1 MKSKLFSLVML
12 GVIALSARFN
22 VSAQEVLNNKT
33 IIEMVNAGFGKAVII
48 GKVKS
53 SAGKY
58 DLSIDSLMAL
68 KKAGIDDEIVAA
80 MIEVYSRAAGTGGS
94 AAVVSSDPN
103 DPLSPH
109 NYGVYLFEETEGA
122 RRMTQIEPSVSAQNR
137 TGGKVTRAIT
147 PFGLGKVKV
156 KANLPGNASKIQLK
170 QSQPVFYFYLDAKS
184 GGLDTLSGI
193 PSTPNEFVLVRFN
206 VRDDNR
212 ELTIAKSN
220 AYGAKGGISDES
232 VVEFTSEKVG
242 EGIYKITP
250 KAPLKNGEYAFY
262 LLNSGNSNASR
273 AIGSKFFDFGIRLA
287 NL

>member
-1 MKSKLFSLVML
+1 MKSKLFSLVAL
-12 GVIALSARFN
+12 VVIALSTSFS

-68 KKAGIDDEIVAA
+68 KKAGIDDEIVTA
-80 MIEVYSRAAGTGGS
+80 MIEAYSRTMGTGGN
-94 AAVVSSDPN
+94 AAAVSSDPN

-109 NYGVYLFEETEGA
+109 NYGVYLFEEIEGA
-122 RRMTQIEPSVSAQNR
+122 RRMRQIEPSVSAQNR

-156 KANLPGNASKIQLK
+156 KANLAGTASKIQLK

-193 PSTPNEFVLVRFN
+193 PSTPNEFVLVKFN
-206 VRDDNR
+206 IRDDNR

>member
-1 MKSKLFSLVML
+1 MKSKLFSLVVL
-12 GVIALSARFN
+12 AVIALSASFN

-94 AAVVSSDPN
+94 AAAVSSDPH

-122 RRMTQIEPSVSAQNR
+122 RRLTQIEPSVSAQNR

-156 KANLPGNASKIQLK
+156 KANLSGTASKIQLK

-193 PSTPNEFVLVRFN
+193 PSTPNEFVLVKFN
-206 VRDDNR
+206 IRDDNR

-232 VVEFTSEKVG
+232 VVEFTSEKAG

-287 NL
+287 SL

>member
-1 MKSKLFSLVML
+1 MKSKLFSLVVL
-12 GVIALSARFN
+12 AVFALPASFS

-80 MIEVYSRAAGTGGS
+80 MIEVYNRTMGTGGS
-94 AAVVSSDPN
+94 AAAVSSDPN
-103 DPLSPH
+103 DPMSPH

-122 RRMTQIEPSVSAQNR
+122 RRMRQIEPSVSAQNR

-156 KANLPGNASKIQLK
+156 KANLSGNASKIQLK

-184 GGLDTLSGI
+184 GGLDTSSGI
-193 PSTPNEFVLVRFN
+193 PSTPNEFVLIKFN
-206 VRDDNR
+206 IRDDNR

-287 NL
+287 TL